1 MSLPHLDGPIDNSPG
16 SRDDSSLPEPHSP
29 SQSNSAQSCGDGVTI
44 HMSKE
49 LRAPVPQS
57 PGQQYGAAADLLF
70 AVRKVAEKK
79 DLCNYVCLGI

>member
-1 MSLPHLDGPIDNSPG
+1 
-16 SRDDSSLPEPHSP
+16 
-29 SQSNSAQSCGDGVTI
+29 
-44 HMSKE
+44 MSKE